1 MSDKFSDAPEDHT
14 RTSTRAVDMLPAGTI
29 LAQRYRIE
37 EVIGVGGMG
46 MVYRAHDL
54 QLETDIAIKVLRT
67 EHAPD
72 DDAMARFRREVLL
85 TRKIS
90 HPNVL
95 RLHDL
100 AQDGNLVFLTMDHVA
115 GRTLREVLAEGPMD
129 IQATVRL
136 GIQIAEALAAAH
148 DQGVIHRDLKP
159 GNILIDDDGN
169 ALLLDFGVARAM
181 DQEQLTVAGEVVGTP
196 AYLSPEQVRGETVS
210 SASDIFT
217 LGLILCEALTGRLP
231 QSEGTIDELLGQ
243 RASGRSIDPSRLQVD
258 LPGWLT
264 RVLRNCLAARP
275 EDRYQQA
282 RALAKDLETGRSRT
296 LSNRRIR
303 AWGIGLAAAATV
315 VVLFVLFFPA
325 EVARTPIGETTVHVA
340 ILPIENATGRD
351 TMDWAGRSVAQ
362 SLAET
367 LAEAPSLQVTESLRV
382 FRLMQDLAL
391 PAGIPDASARRQL
404 FELLDVERLVTG
416 QLLPT
421 DDGYRLELTVFD
433 DGMGDGNRI
442 IGESASADLMGALP
456 GIAEA
461 VMEQLTGHRL
471 SLPPP
476 PGTTDTEALEYFD
489 RGTALLARRE
499 TVSAIEALEAS
510 VAADAEFAAAWTS
523 LSRALASAGHYAR
536 AIDSAERAVS
546 LLADHGG
553 RLALEARATLAELEG
568 DLELAATTL
577 EQISEQYPGD
587 IRARIRLADLLIDQ
601 GRLESA
607 RTWLE
612 QVVES
617 EPQNGEAWF
626 LLGKAAIMSGDFARA
641 SEDYLVRALV
651 IENRTNSIQGKGD
664 VINALGI
671 AHLQLGNLKVASD
684 YFTEAVDLREQ
695 AGDRRGAAATRAN
708 LAHLSMLLGQFDQAT
723 EQLQLAIADRQALGD
738 QAGMA
743 DLYNQQG
750 VVAEETGQY
759 RAALES
765 YREAL
770 RLHETLG
777 HGRALADT
785 YNNVAFAYFMLGQYD
800 NARQFN
806 RSALERLD
814 PDERPAG
821 RIMALETRGYL
832 ASSSGNWDDA
842 LQAFVEALEL
852 ARALDQP
859 ASEAVA
865 RGGIGLV
872 AAGQGRY
879 AAALEAIE
887 EALEIVQ
894 QIGDRRGERIYRLKL
909 AELKFDAGRLD
920 RSAELIETI
929 DDELGEGSAAMTRA
943 EINHLR
949 GRLAAAHDEPD
960 LAREY
965 FQSARDIADSSGME
979 VHSLSAA
986 LELNRLQPEA
996 DWDVLIA
1003 QVERSG
1009 DALLLLEALTA
1020 AAFDLLNAGE
1030 REQAA
1035 RMAQRGLRPPNRV
1048 TPWAGNW
1055 RLHWLLALT
1064 ADPAPGHAAMQRAGE
1079 EIERLMQELPEDWIE
1094 DFSSTLPEELRDVE
1108 VKTR

>member
-1 MSDKFSDAPEDHT
+1 MSDEFSDAPEDHT
-14 RTSTRAVDMLPAGTI
+14 RTSTRAVDMLPAGTV

-72 DDAMARFRREVLL
+72 DEAMARFRREVLL

-115 GRTLREVLAEGPMD
+115 GRTLREVLAEGPME
-129 IQATVRL
+129 IEATVRL
-136 GIQIAEALAAAH
+136 GIQIADALAAAH

-159 GNILIDDDGN
+159 GNILIDDNGN
-169 ALLLDFGVARAM
+169 ARLLDFGVARAM

-196 AYLSPEQVRGETVS
+196 AYLSPEQVRGEKISPT
-210 SASDIFT
+210 SDIFT
-217 LGLILCEALTGRLP
+217 LGLILCQALTGKLP

-258 LPGWLT
+258 LPGWLA
-264 RVLRNCLAARP
+264 RILRHCLASRP

-282 RALAKDLETGRSRT
+282 RDLAKDLETGRSRS
-296 LSNRRIR
+296 LSTRRIR
-303 AWGIGLAAAATV
+303 AWGIGLVAVATAA
-315 VVLFVLFFPA
+315 VLFALFFPI
-325 EVARTPIGETTVHVA
+325 EVGRTPHDETTVHVA
-340 ILPIENATGRD
+340 ILPIENATGRE
-351 TMDWAGRSVAQ
+351 TMDWAGRSMAQ

-367 LAEAPSLQVTESLRV
+367 LAEAPDLQVTESLRV

-391 PAGIPDASARRQL
+391 PAGIPDGAARRQL
-404 FELLDVERLVTG
+404 FELLDVERLVGG

-421 DDGYRLELTVFD
+421 DDGYRVELTVFD
-433 DGMGDGNRI
+433 QDRGAGQRI
-442 IGESASADLMGALP
+442 VHETTSADLMDALP

-471 SLPPP
+471 SLPLP
-476 PGTTDTEALEYFD
+476 PGTTDTEALEHFD

-499 TVSAIEALEAS
+499 TVSAIDALEAS

-523 LSRALASAGHYAR
+523 LSRALASAGHYDR
-536 AIDSAERAVS
+536 AIDSAERAVH

-553 RLALEARATLAELEG
+553 RLALEARASLAELEG
-568 DLELAATTL
+568 DLDRAVTIL

-607 RTWLE
+607 GTWLE

-651 IENRTNSIQGKGD
+651 IERRTNSIQGRGD

-671 AHLQLGNLKVASD
+671 AHLQLGNLEVAAD
-684 YFTEAVDLREQ
+684 YFTDAVDLREQ
-695 AGDRRGAAATRAN
+695 ARDRRGAAATRAN
-708 LAHLSMLLGQFDQAT
+708 LAHLSMLLGQFEQAQ
-723 EQLQLAIADRQALGD
+723 EQLQLAITDRQALGD

-743 DLYNQQG
+743 ELYNQQG

-806 RSALERLD
+806 RSALDRLD
-814 PDERPAG
+814 PEERPAG

-842 LQAFVEALEL
+842 LHAFVEALDL
-852 ARALDQP
+852 ARELNQP
-859 ASEAVA
+859 TSEAVA

-879 AAALEAIE
+879 AAALEAFE
-887 EALEIVQ
+887 QALEIVQ

-909 AELKFDAGRLD
+909 AELKFDAGRQE
-920 RSAELIETI
+920 RSAELIDII
-929 DDELGEGSAAMTRA
+929 DDELGEGTSAMTRA
-943 EINHLR
+943 EISHLR
-949 GRLAAAHDEPD
+949 GRLAVVNDEQD
-960 LAREY
+960 RAREY
-965 FQSARDIADSSGME
+965 FLLARDIAIDSGME
-979 VHSLSAA
+979 VHGLSADI
-986 LELNRLQPEA
+986 ELNRLRPET
-996 DWDVLIA
+996 DWDELVV

-1009 DALLLLEALTA
+1009 HALLLLEALTA
-1020 AAFDLLNAGE
+1020 AAFDLLDSGE

-1048 TPWAGNW
+1048 SPWAGNW
-1055 RLHWLLALT
+1055 RLLWLLAQS
-1064 ADPAPGHAAMQRAGE
+1064 ADPAPDQVAMQRAGE
-1079 EIERLMQELPEDWIE
+1079 EIVRLMQELPQDWIE
-1094 DFSSTLPEELRDVE
+1094 DFSRMLPEELHDVE
-1108 VKTR
+1108 VETR